1 MRAFV
6 VAAVSLA
13 WLVPN
18 HYQPWVSAWSDACAL
33 VMLAFALLA
42 CRFSATVTTL
52 WAVWIAVALSAIGLQ
67 MGLGLVAFLGVG
79 LMSALYVVA
88 FGAALLLGA
97 SLPRAIPPLARI
109 QELDSF
115 AIAVCAAS
123 IASVGVALVQWTGA
137 ISLGLWAVDMPQGG
151 RPYGN
156 VAQPNHLCTI
166 AFLGLCS
173 LALLRERGLI
183 GVSGLTVG
191 AVWLILGMVM
201 TGSRTG
207 WLQMGVLVLMAVALH
222 RRSPL
227 RAGAPK
233 VVAAAVLYAL
243 LLVVWPAIA
252 EALYL
257 EPGRAAG
264 EISSGGTRPLHWAAM
279 ASAIGQEPWLGYGW
293 QQVSVAQVRTADMR
307 PFVGEYIEH
316 SHNLFLDLLIWNG
329 LPIGL
334 LLSGLLVWWF
344 GSRLSR
350 CRDATVFWLMAA
362 IAGLAGHAMV
372 EYPLSYAYFLI
383 PLGFW
388 IGAVDAIQGRAGWS
402 IRASW
407 LRWGGLAFSAVL
419 VWVAVDY
426 LKAERGYRLLRL
438 ESARIGVTG
447 LTTPPPDLQLL
458 TQLEAFQRFAHTAAR
473 AGMSAEE
480 LVQMRKVTERYAYP
494 PSLFRYALAQGLNG
508 QPDGA
513 ALTLLRLCRIH
524 PRERC
529 DEGREA
535 WASLQQRYPSLKGV
549 VYPSASLVH
558 GLK

>member
-1 MRAFV
+1 ML
-6 VAAVSLA
+6 AAGIPLA
-13 WLVPN
+13 WLIPN

-33 VMLAFALLA
+33 IILALALVA
-42 CRFSATVTTL
+42 CSRSAMVATQ
-52 WAVWIAVALSAIGLQ
+52 WAVWLAVALAAIGLQ
-67 MGLGLVAFLGVG
+67 VGLGLIAFSGEG

-88 FGAALLLGA
+88 FAAALLLGA
-97 SLPRAIPPLARI
+97 ALPPATAPQADMQAL
-109 QELDSF
+109 ESF

-137 ISLGLWAVDMPQGG
+137 ISLGIWGVEMPPGG

-173 LALLRERGLI
+173 LALLHERGRI
-183 GVSGLTVG
+183 GVTGLVVG
-191 AVWLILGMVM
+191 AVWLIFGMVM

-207 WLQMGVLVLMAVALH
+207 WLQMGALVLMAVVLH
-222 RRSPL
+222 RRSAL
-227 RAGAPK
+227 RTGALP
-233 VVAAAVLYAL
+233 VIAAVALYAL
-243 LLVVWPAIA
+243 AVVVWPAIN
-252 EALYL
+252 EAMALS
-257 EPGRAAG
+257 PGRAAQ
-264 EISSGGTRPLHWAAM
+264 EVSSGGTRPLHWAAM
-279 ASAIGQEPWLGYGW
+279 VAAISQEPWLGYGW
-293 QQVSVAQVRTADMR
+293 QQVSVAQVRTADMQ

-316 SHNLFLDLLIWNG
+316 SHNLFLDLLVWNG

-334 LLSGLLVWWF
+334 LLCGILVWWF
-344 GSRLSR
+344 GSRLAR

-372 EYPLSYAYFLI
+372 EYPLSFAYFLI
-383 PLGFW
+383 PMGFW

-402 IRASW
+402 IRAGW

-419 VWVAVDY
+419 AWVAVDY
-426 LKAERGYRLLRL
+426 LKAEQGYRLLRL

-458 TQLEAFQRFAHTAAR
+458 TQLEAFQRFAHTEAR
-473 AGMSAEE
+473 AGLSAEE
-480 LVQMRKVTERYAYP
+480 LDQMRKVTERYAYP

-535 WASLQQRYPSLKGV
+535 WASLQQRHPSLRRV
-549 VYPSASLVH
+549 LYPSASLVH